1 MQHLI
6 AARTLANEQ
15 IARHEGILTVDM
27 QTLRLMS
34 LSREPLSAGEIAT
47 TTGLPTSTVTRV
59 IDRLV
64 RAGYVRRLSEPHDK
78 RKTLVAVDRGRLARI
93 SRNYDAFVG
102 AMDEVNAGFSDEE
115 LALVARYIEEIAA
128 RTPAIART
136 PAPRLPDAEEPR

>member
-34 LSREPLSAGEIAT
+34 LSREPMSAGQIAAT
-47 TTGLPTSTVTRV
+47 TALPTSTVTRV

-64 RAGYVRRLSEPHDK
+64 RGGYVRRLSEPSDK
-78 RKTLVAVDRGRLARI
+78 RKTLVEVDRDRLAII

-102 AMDEVNAGFSDEE
+102 AMQEVNAGFSPDELE
-115 LALVARYIEEIAA
+115 LVARYIEEIAA
-128 RTPAIART
+128 RTPGIRH
-136 PAPRLPDAEEPR
+136 AEDSR